1 MADSGTSSQFPAGGA
16 FMTSPADR
24 GTAHVLAKK
33 PKQRRATSFPR
44 RERPAELEKGR
55 AASGTPAR
63 GKVSIG
69 GKGAQ
74 VSSNE
79 FDKDRGIGDDGRARP
94 MSETEVQAALW
105 LMLHDAIL
113 YVDGELSPARA
124 HMADLYNGRA
134 LGNEEDGRSQFV
146 LTVVRDTIKRIKP
159 SLMRI
164 FAGAEHA
171 VEFEPKFSTDA
182 QELAKRVEQAEQ
194 QTEYVTQVTLNEDN
208 RYYQVLDE
216 WFMDSLI
223 KNFGVVKWWTD
234 ESTFTRSYRQSG
246 MTKEQVEALDDD
258 DQVTNL
264 SFDDDPNADG
274 YFVVEYVRR
283 RNHKVQRVA
292 CLPPE
297 EYLFTRGARTTVDD
311 PGIGGVALFVAHR
324 TQLTRSQLR
333 AAGVSDEDI
342 NAYAYR
348 DASLDHNLE
357 EISRQAIVKPEVAEA
372 GPVETRRALY
382 IEAYPYMD
390 VDGDGVA
397 ELRRIICLGPSYI
410 VISNEP
416 WDERPFAVI
425 CPDPQP
431 HTIIGLGMGDYTQD
445 LQKVM
450 TMVARAAL
458 DSLALSVNPRIAYV
472 EGEVSLE
479 DLLNN
484 DVGAPI
490 RMTGPGMI
498 DPVLHQFVGK
508 DAIEV
513 LMTFF
518 EQVLENRVGVSKDTA
533 GLNPQALQST
543 TAIAVTT
550 AMTAAQQHIE
560 LIARNFAEYGVK
572 PLMKGLLREVVK
584 HPSPGRVFRF
594 RGSYVAADPRAWEAD
609 ANVRVNVAIGAGLQ
623 DEKLAFM
630 TGVITKQEQ
639 IMQNLGLDNP
649 ICDLQRYAKTLV
661 KTARVRG
668 RMDAADY
675 FGIPPAGWQP
685 QPRPNPEQMKAE
697 AQVQH
702 LQAKTQAEAARPQI
716 EQQRAAAQLEIDK
729 ERAQAEM
736 AQESVRATATAQM
749 ERDKH
754 ATALEKIHAEHA
766 LALEKLRLETE
777 FERQKMQ
784 QELALERERH
794 QQELALQRDKHEHE
808 KALAEKKI
816 AQEGETA
823 SKAAEG
829 SKSVHVTIAHE
840 KGGEE

>member
-1 MADSGTSSQFPAGGA
+1 MSDVGTSSQFPAGGA
-16 FMTSPADR
+16 FMVSPADR
-24 GTAHVLAKK
+24 GTSHQVGKK
-33 PKQRRATSFPR
+33 PKQRRATAFPR
-44 RERPAELEKGR
+44 RERDAQLEKGR

-74 VSSNE
+74 SASNE
-79 FDKDRGIGDDGRARP
+79 FDKDRGIGEDGRARP
-94 MSETEVQAALW
+94 MSETEVQAAMW

-134 LGNEEDGRSQFV
+134 IGNEEDGRSQFV
-146 LTVVRDTIKRIKP
+146 LTVVRDTIKRVKP

-171 VEFEPKFSTDA
+171 VEYTPWFTKDGK
-182 QELAKRVEQAEQ
+182 ELAHRVEVAEQ

-208 RYYQVLDE
+208 RFYQVLDE
-216 WFMDSLI
+216 WFMDALI

-234 ESTFTRSYRQSG
+234 ESQFTRTYRQSG
-246 MTKEQVEALDDD
+246 MTKEQIEDLDQD
-258 DQVTNL
+258 DQVINL
-264 SFDDDPNADG
+264 SFDDDQEAEG
-274 YFVVEYVRR
+274 YFTCEYVRR
-283 RNHKVQRVA
+283 RTHTVQRVA

-342 NAYAYR
+342 AAYAYR

-372 GPVETRRALY
+372 GPVETRKALY
-382 IEAYPYMD
+382 IEAFPYLD

-397 ELRRIICLGPSYI
+397 ELRRVVMLGPSYV

-458 DSLALSVNPRIAYV
+458 DSLALSVNPRVAYV
-472 EGEVSLE
+472 EGSVSLE

-490 RMTGPGMI
+490 RMDAPGQI
-498 DPVLHQFVGK
+498 EPILHSFVGK
-508 DAIEV
+508 DAIDV

-518 EQVLENRVGVSKDTA
+518 DQVLENRVGVARDTA
-533 GLNPQALQST
+533 GLNPEALQST
-543 TAIAVTT
+543 TAIAVTS

-560 LIARNFAEYGVK
+560 LIARNFAEYGLK
-572 PLMKGLLREVVK
+572 PLMKGLLREIVK

-594 RGSYVAADPRAWEAD
+594 RGDYVTADPRAWD
-609 ANVRVNVAIGAGLQ
+609 AETNVRVNVAIGAGLMQ
-623 DEKLAFM
+623 EQLDFM

-639 IMQNLGLDNP
+639 LIQNLGPDNP
-649 ICDLQRYAKTLV
+649 ICNLQRYAKTLI

-668 RMDAADY
+668 RMDATDY
-675 FGIPPAGWQP
+675 FAVPPAGWQP
-685 QPRPNPEQMKAE
+685 PPRPNPDQIKAQ
-697 AQVQH
+697 AQTEH
-702 LQAKTQAEAARPQI
+702 LQAKSQIEAQRGQAETQREAARVQI
-716 EQQRAAAQLEIDK
+716 DQ

-736 AQESVRATATAQM
+736 AQRSQELVLEAEA
-749 ERDKH
+749 ERSKH
-754 ATALEKIHAEHA
+754 AHALQKIHMEYEAKMEQ
-766 LALEKLRLETE
+766 LRLDGEL
-777 FERQKMQ
+777 ERARLR
-784 QELALERERH
+784 QELQIERERH
-794 QQELALQRDKHEHE
+794 DQEMALARDKHEHE
-808 KALAEKKI
+808 KKMREREVENLKPE
-816 AQEGETA
+816 
-823 SKAAEG
+823 
-829 SKSVHVTIAHE
+829 
-840 KGGEE
+840 